1 MITHR
6 ATCVHLWVLQVFTN
20 PQQAAAKG
28 QAAREHILRHFTPD
42 GLANKVMMEIMRI
55 QDKLGLNR

>member
-1 MITHR
+1 
-6 ATCVHLWVLQVFTN
+6 VVFLQVFTH

-42 GLANKVMMEIMRI
+42 GLASKVMMEIMRI
-55 QDKLGLNR
+55 QDKLGLER